1 MTMSTQTLTEGA
13 RLLELATLLDTV
25 QIYDVGEPVTVGMNV
40 ERQLT
45 PVGSPVAG
53 LVQATNLANAA
64 ESRTVNTYAV
74 KVALSTPLRAG
85 QAVEVMNT
93 RTDFDLVGKIV
104 YIDKVS
110 ENGAAMIRKGTGS
123 DWTQVQQQGKGAMTE

>member
-1 MTMSTQTLTEGA
+1 MTMSIPILAEGA
-13 RLLELATLLDTV
+13 RLMAAAVLLDTV
-25 QIYDVGEPVTVGMNV
+25 QIYDVGEPVTTGIHV

-45 PVGSPVAG
+45 PVGQPVAG
-53 LVQATNLANAA
+53 LVQATTLQGAV
-64 ESRTVNTYAV
+64 ESRTINTYSV
-74 KVALSTPLRAG
+74 KVALSTPLKPG
-85 QAVEVMNT
+85 QAVKLLNT

-110 ENGAAMIRKGTGS
+110 ENGAAMIRKGIGS